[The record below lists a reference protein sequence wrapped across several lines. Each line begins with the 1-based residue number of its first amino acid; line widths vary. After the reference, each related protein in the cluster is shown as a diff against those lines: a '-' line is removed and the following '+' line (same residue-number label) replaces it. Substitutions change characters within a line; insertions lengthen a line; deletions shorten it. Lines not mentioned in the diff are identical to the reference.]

1 MNTLQQLSP
10 HFTLAE
16 LTASTVA
23 RARNLDN
30 TPPPELVPRLV
41 LLAEMLERV
50 RSTLG
55 VPVIVTSG
63 YRSPPVN
70 RAVGGVTSS
79 DHTQG
84 HAADIIAPSYGSATR
99 VAQLLAPLV
108 SVLGIG
114 QIILE
119 GVRGKQWVH
128 LSTHAPER
136 AVNRILTITD
146 AGIAVGIKDLSA

>member
-1 MNTLQQLSP
+1 MKLSP

-16 LTASTVA
+16 MTASNTAA
-23 RARNLDN
+23 RLKLDN
-30 TPPPELVPRLV
+30 TPPPELMPRLM
-41 LLAEMLERV
+41 LLAEMLERI
-50 RSTLG
+50 RSTLN
-55 VPVIVTSG
+55 VPITVTSG

-84 HAADIIAPSYGSATR
+84 HAADFVAPRYGSASDIAET
-99 VAQLLAPLV
+99 LAPLV

-119 GVRGKQWVH
+119 GVKGKQWVH
-128 LSTHAPER
+128 VSTHAPEKSI
-136 AVNRILTITD
+136 NRVLTITD
-146 AGIAVGIKDLSA
+146 KGLAVGIVRLA